1 MLAAERAGVVLCS
14 GVKEL
19 ERQALVKEFVHSAP
33 LANRQTGSTESAA
46 YAAPQREKLG
56 RSVLLLL
63 EDLGGGTGNHVC
75 QLAALWRS
83 RGWKVVIVTQKP
95 PLVRELP
102 SGVEVRVT
110 QTGGWYD
117 RFPIAQMRRLMELR
131 RIARELKPDVVHSY
145 FFWSIIY
152 ARLLKIM
159 GLAPVLVENR
169 EDMGFSWGR
178 GAYLALRLTRSIPD
192 RIICV
197 ASAVRDV
204 ALRKENV
211 SPERT
216 IVIHNGIPLTT
227 NIGRGRAA
235 TRRAFGFTDEH
246 VVVGMVANLP
256 RAVKGGRHLL
266 DVVRHVVA
274 AAPNVRFLLIG
285 VGTDAETLRAELET
299 RGVAEFVIGAGY
311 RRDVEDC
318 YAAMDISVLTSS
330 TEGLSI
336 TLLESM
342 RAGLP
347 TVVTR
352 VGGNSELVVD
362 GETGYLVDY
371 DDWSGFVD
379 RVVRLAESGAARRR
393 MGEAGRCRVVEQFG
407 AEGVGGRYIA
417 VYETLI
423 NVGRESVASRTVYPK
438 LTRGQETAL

>member
-1 MLAAERAGVVLCS
+1 M
-14 GVKEL
+14 
-19 ERQALVKEFVHSAP
+19 
-33 LANRQTGSTESAA
+33 
-46 YAAPQREKLG
+46 LG

-75 QLAALWRS
+75 QLTALWRT

-110 QTGGWYD
+110 QGGGWYD
-117 RFPIAQMRRLMELR
+117 RFPLAQIRRLMELR
-131 RIARELKPDVVHSY
+131 RLARELRPDVVHSY

-159 GLAPVLVENR
+159 GLAPILVENR

-178 GAYLALRLTRSIPD
+178 GAYLALRLTRSLPD

-204 ALRKENV
+204 ALRKEKV
-211 SPERT
+211 QPERT
-216 IVIHNGIPLTT
+216 IVVHNGIPLATP
-227 NIGRGRAA
+227 IGCSRDS

-266 DVVRHVVA
+266 DVVGRVVA

-285 VGTDAETLRAELET
+285 VGTDAEPLRAELEM
-299 RGVAEFVIGAGY
+299 RRVADFVVCAGY
-311 RRDVEDC
+311 RRDVEAC

-352 VGGNSELVVD
+352 VGGNSELVID
-362 GETGYLVDY
+362 GETGFLVDY
-371 DDWSGFVD
+371 DDWSFFVD
-379 RVVRLAESGAARRR
+379 RVVRLAQNGAERHR
-393 MGEAGRCRVVEQFG
+393 MGDAGRRRVVEQFG
-407 AEGVGGRYIA
+407 VEGVGGRYIA

-423 NVGRESVASRTVYPK
+423 NVRRESVATRTVYPE
-438 LTRGQETAL
+438 LTRGQETVL

>member
-1 MLAAERAGVVLCS
+1 MKQSVP
-14 GVKEL
+14 
-19 ERQALVKEFVHSAP
+19 SAP
-33 LANRQTGSTESAA
+33 LENRQSGSVESATR
-46 YAAPQREKLG
+46 APSQREKLG
-56 RSVLLLL
+56 RCVLLLL

-75 QLAALWRS
+75 QLASLWS
-83 RGWKVVIVTQKP
+83 ARGWKVVIVTQKP

-102 SGVEVRVT
+102 SGVEVHVT
-110 QTGGWYD
+110 RAGGWYD
-117 RFPIAQMRRLMELR
+117 RLPIAQIRRMMELR
-131 RIARELKPDVVHSY
+131 RIARELRPDVVHSY

-178 GAYLALRLTRSIPD
+178 GAYTALRLTRSIPD

-204 ALRKENV
+204 AVRKEKV
-211 SPERT
+211 SRKRA
-216 IVIHNGIPLTT
+216 IVVHNGISLTT
-227 NIGRGRAA
+227 TAGDERAA
-235 TRRAFGFTDEH
+235 TRREFGFTDEQ

-266 DVVRHVVA
+266 DVVRRVIA

-285 VGTDAETLRAELET
+285 VGTEATTLGAELEA
-299 RGVAEFVIGAGY
+299 RGIAEFVVGAGY
-311 RRDVEDC
+311 RRDVEKC

-352 VGGNSELVVD
+352 VGGNSELVID
-362 GETGYLVDY
+362 GETGFLVDY
-371 DDWSGFVD
+371 DDWASFAD
-379 RVVRLAESGAARRR
+379 RIVRLARNRAERRQMGAAGRRR
-393 MGEAGRCRVVEQFG
+393 IVEHFV
-407 AEGVGGRYIA
+407 AEGVGGRYLA
-417 VYETLI
+417 VYEALI
-423 NVGRESVASRTVYPK
+423 NVRRESAASSTVYPE
-438 LTRGQETAL
+438 LSRGQETAI

>member
-1 MLAAERAGVVLCS
+1 MLAEERAGVALCS
-14 GVKEL
+14 GVREP
-19 ERQALVKEFVHSAP
+19 ERQALVKESARSVP
-33 LANRQTGSTESAA
+33 LANRQTESTESAS
-46 YAAPQREKLG
+46 YAPPQQAKRG

-63 EDLGGGTGNHVC
+63 EDFGGGTGNHVC

-95 PLVRELP
+95 PLVRQLP
-102 SGVEVRVT
+102 SGVEIRVT
-110 QTGGWYD
+110 RAGGWYD
-117 RFPIAQMRRLMELR
+117 RFPIAQVRRLMELR
-131 RIARELKPDVVHSY
+131 RLARELKPDVVHSY

-152 ARLLKIM
+152 ARVLKMM

-192 RIICV
+192 RVICV

-204 ALRKENV
+204 ALRKERV
-211 SPERT
+211 APERT
-216 IVIHNGIPLTT
+216 IVVHNGIPLATSL
-227 NIGRGRAA
+227 GHGRAT
-235 TRRAFGFTDEH
+235 TRRTFGFTDEH

-266 DVVRHVVA
+266 DVVRRVVA

-311 RRDVEDC
+311 RRDVDDC

-352 VGGNSELVVD
+352 VGGNSELVID
-362 GETGYLVDY
+362 GETGFLVDY
-371 DDWSGFVD
+371 DDWSLFVD
-379 RVVRLAESGAARRR
+379 RVVQLAENGAERRR
-393 MGEAGRCRVVEQFG
+393 MGDAGRRRVAEQFG
-407 AEGVGGRYIA
+407 AEAVGGRYIA

-423 NVGRESVASRTVYPK
+423 NVRREPVASRPAYPE
-438 LTRGQETAL
+438 LTRGQERAL

>member
-1 MLAAERAGVVLCS
+1 M
-14 GVKEL
+14 
-19 ERQALVKEFVHSAP
+19 
-33 LANRQTGSTESAA
+33 
-46 YAAPQREKLG
+46 
-56 RSVLLLL
+56 LL

-75 QLAALWRS
+75 QLVALWKS
-83 RGWKVVIVTQKP
+83 RGWKVVIVTQRP
-95 PLVRELP
+95 PLVRQVP

-110 QTGGWYD
+110 RAGGWHD
-117 RFPIAQMRRLMELR
+117 RFPIAQIRRLIELR
-131 RIARELKPDVVHSY
+131 RVARELRPDIVHSY

-152 ARLLKIM
+152 ARLLKLM

-178 GAYLALRLTRSIPD
+178 GAYFALRVTRSIPD

-204 ALRKENV
+204 ALRKEGV
-211 SPERT
+211 SPART
-216 IVIHNGIPLTT
+216 MVVHNGIPLDRTVARSRATT
-227 NIGRGRAA
+227 RGE
-235 TRRAFGFTDEH
+235 FGFGEEH

-266 DVVRHVVA
+266 DIVRSVVA
-274 AAPNVRFLLIG
+274 SAPNVRFLLIG
-285 VGTDAETLRAELET
+285 VGTDAETLRPELEA
-299 RGVAEFVIGAGY
+299 RDIAGYVIGAGY
-311 RRDVEDC
+311 RQDVDDC

-347 TVVTR
+347 TVATR
-352 VGGNSELVVD
+352 VGGNSELVID
-362 GETGYLVDY
+362 GETGFLVDY
-371 DDWSGFVD
+371 DDWAAFVD
-379 RVVRLAESGAARRR
+379 RVVKLAHDDAARLR
-393 MGEAGRCRVVEQFG
+393 MGDAGRRRVAEQFA

-423 NVGRESVASRTVYPK
+423 NVGRESEPSRTVYPE

>member
-1 MLAAERAGVVLCS
+1 
-14 GVKEL
+14 
-19 ERQALVKEFVHSAP
+19 
-33 LANRQTGSTESAA
+33 
-46 YAAPQREKLG
+46 
-56 RSVLLLL
+56 LLL

-75 QLAALWRS
+75 QLASLWS
-83 RGWKVVIVTQKP
+83 ARGWKVVIVTQKP

-102 SGVEVRVT
+102 SGVEVHVT
-110 QTGGWYD
+110 RAGGWYD
-117 RFPIAQMRRLMELR
+117 RLPIAQIRRMMELR
-131 RIARELKPDVVHSY
+131 RIARELRPDVVHSY

-178 GAYLALRLTRSIPD
+178 GAYTALRLTRSIPD

-204 ALRKENV
+204 AVRKEKV
-211 SPERT
+211 SRKRA
-216 IVIHNGIPLTT
+216 IVVHNGISLTT
-227 NIGRGRAA
+227 TAGDERAA
-235 TRRAFGFTDEH
+235 TRREFGFTDEQ

-266 DVVRHVVA
+266 DVVRPVIA

-285 VGTDAETLRAELET
+285 VGTEATTLGAELEA
-299 RGVAEFVIGAGY
+299 RGIAEFVVGAGY
-311 RRDVEDC
+311 RRDVEKC

-352 VGGNSELVVD
+352 VGGNSELVID
-362 GETGYLVDY
+362 GETGFLVDY
-371 DDWSGFVD
+371 DDWASFAD
-379 RVVRLAESGAARRR
+379 RIVRLARNRAERRQMGAAGRRR
-393 MGEAGRCRVVEQFG
+393 IVEHFV
-407 AEGVGGRYIA
+407 AEGVGGRYLA
-417 VYETLI
+417 VYEALI
-423 NVGRESVASRTVYPK
+423 NVRRESAASSTVYPE
-438 LTRGQETAL
+438 LSRGQETAI

>member
-1 MLAAERAGVVLCS
+1 M
-14 GVKEL
+14 
-19 ERQALVKEFVHSAP
+19 
-33 LANRQTGSTESAA
+33 
-46 YAAPQREKLG
+46 
-56 RSVLLLL
+56 L

-75 QLAALWRS
+75 QLVAQWKS
-83 RGWKVVIVTQKP
+83 RGWNVVIVTQRP
-95 PLVRELP
+95 PLVRQLP

-110 QTGGWYD
+110 RAGAWYD
-117 RFPIAQMRRLMELR
+117 RFPIAQIRRLMELR
-131 RIARELKPDVVHSY
+131 RVARELRPDVVHAY

-204 ALRKENV
+204 ALRKERA
-211 SPERT
+211 SPEGT
-216 IVIHNGIPLTT
+216 IVIHNGIPLATP
-227 NIGRGRAA
+227 IGHGRAA
-235 TRRAFGFTDEH
+235 TRREFGFADEH

-256 RAVKGGRHLL
+256 RAVKGGSHLL
-266 DVVRHVVA
+266 AVVQRVVA

-285 VGTDAETLRAELET
+285 VGTDAETLRAELAM

-352 VGGNSELVVD
+352 VGGNSELVID
-362 GETGYLVDY
+362 GETGFLVDY
-371 DDWSGFVD
+371 DDWSLFVD
-379 RVVRLAESGAARRR
+379 RVVALAHSGAERRR
-393 MGEAGRCRVVEQFG
+393 LGDAGRRRVVEQFV

-423 NVGRESVASRTVYPK
+423 NTRRESVASRTVYPE